1 MRRILERKTV
11 LLQISRERFA
21 DAKVLLRQKR
31 YNGAVYLGGYV
42 IECLLKAA
50 VCVQLRRDTL
60 PGEYRTHELEPLL
73 RSSGLEADLKAD
85 QRLASRFYTANIWC
99 VDVRYQGAHVSAAEA
114 RDFVEAVQEVQQ
126 WIQTRISP

>member
-1 MRRILERKTV
+1 MRRLLERKTV

-60 PGEYRTHELEPLL
+60 PGEYRTHELGRLL
-73 RSSGLEADLKAD
+73 RSSGLMQDLRNDAI
-85 QRLASRFYTANIWC
+85 LL
-99 VDVRYQGAHVSAAEA
+99 VRYSTVEEWNVEIRYRGAHCSAQEA
-114 RDFVEAVQEVQQ
+114 TKFLDAVKEIQQ
-126 WIQTRISP
+126 WILDKLAI